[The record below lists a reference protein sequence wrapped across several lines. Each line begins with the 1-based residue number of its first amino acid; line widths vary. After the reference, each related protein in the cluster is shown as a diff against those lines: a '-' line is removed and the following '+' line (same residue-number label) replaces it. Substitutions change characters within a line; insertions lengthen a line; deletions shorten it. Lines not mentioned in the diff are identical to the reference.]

1 MNLQVEPRQIEIDS
15 GYRDVGLLGRMWS
28 SIHCICQI
36 RKFHVALNPLDSR
49 RRSGLVGGVL
59 VSGLSGPG
67 SSPGRGHCV
76 VFLGKTLY
84 SHSASL
90 HPGV

>member
-1 MNLQVEPRQIEIDS
+1 MVRALDS
-15 GYRDVGLLGRMWS
+15 GARG
-28 SIHCICQI
+28 
-36 RKFHVALNPLDSR
+36 P
-49 RRSGLVGGVL
+49 
-59 VSGLSGPG
+59 GLSPD
-67 SSPGRGHCV
+67 RGLCV